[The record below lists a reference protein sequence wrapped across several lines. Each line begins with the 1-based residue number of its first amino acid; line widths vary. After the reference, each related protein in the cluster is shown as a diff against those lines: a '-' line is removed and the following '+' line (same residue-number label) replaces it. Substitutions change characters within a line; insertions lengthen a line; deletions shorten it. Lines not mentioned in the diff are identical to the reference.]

1 MAPVPNAQ
9 HAAGGPV
16 ARNHLAL
23 VSVVTACV
31 FPAVLLLNI
40 IARGFLVTG
49 PLGGLL
55 TPVAAIV
62 TSHAYWLD
70 LLGGVALFSA
80 IVTGHLALSRSSRL
94 PPQHAR
100 RGMALT
106 GLVVGYL
113 DLALFLLLAAATIW
127 VYSHPIRLHI
137 VF

>member
-1 MAPVPNAQ
+1 MAPVPNARP
-9 HAAGGPV
+9 AAGGPV

-31 FPAVLLLNI
+31 FPAALLLNI

-49 PLGGLL
+49 PLGGLF
-55 TPVAAIV
+55 TPLAALVA
-62 TSHAYWLD
+62 SHAYWLD
-70 LLGGVALFSA
+70 LLGMVALFCA
-80 IVTGHLALSRSSRL
+80 IVTGHVALRRSGRF
-94 PPQHAR
+94 PPQQAR

-113 DLALFLLLAAATIW
+113 DLGLFLLMEAVAIW
-127 VYSHPIRLHI
+127 VYTHPVRFHI